1 MEQNVEACP
10 ASSDHSTFH
19 NLQGGLSIINTLLN
33 HENPRAKRLQAPFLL
48 SSRESTREVAITN
61 ICGPQSNVIAM
72 PEIILSINA
81 GSSSVKISVYK
92 TPEGGTDVPKQIA
105 EASIEGLTAPPAK
118 LKYSRG
124 SEKIKGKELEGI
136 ESQEDAFR
144 YILDHLTQDSGLP
157 ELNKK
162 EDIHFTCH
170 RVVHGGDYPRSQVI
184 DSETYHHIEELSDL
198 APLHNAPALSIVRA
212 VADILPRAKNIA
224 YFDSSFH
231 NTLPEHVSTY
241 PIDQTVAKKNKLR
254 KYGFHGIS
262 YSFIV
267 HAVSTYLQ
275 KPASELNIIALHLG
289 SGASAC
295 CIRNGESIDTS
306 MGLTPLAGLPGAT
319 RSGSIDPSL
328 MFHFTHSAGKPS
340 HSSGTQM
347 HITQAEEILNKKS
360 GWQALTG
367 TTDFGKISSGDR
379 KEDKLAFDIFVDRI
393 GNYVAPYFT
402 KLDGKV
408 DALVFAGGIGE
419 KGDKLRKAVVRDVK
433 CLGFEIDD
441 EKNGQSIEDVVTDIS
456 GKDAR
461 YKTLVCQ
468 TDEQLEM
475 ARGVLVDKDR
485 FVGKK

>member
-1 MEQNVEACP
+1 
-10 ASSDHSTFH
+10 
-19 NLQGGLSIINTLLN
+19 
-33 HENPRAKRLQAPFLL
+33 
-48 SSRESTREVAITN
+48 
-61 ICGPQSNVIAM
+61 M

-92 TPEGGTDVPKQIA
+92 TPEDGADVPKQLA
-105 EASIEGLTAPPAK
+105 EASVDGLTAPPAK

-124 SEKIKGKELEGI
+124 DEKIKGKELEGMS
-136 ESQEDAFR
+136 SQKDAFE
-144 YILDHLTQDSGLP
+144 YILDHLTKDKGLP
-157 ELNKK
+157 ELNNK

-184 DSETYHHIEELSDL
+184 DKETYHHIEELSDL

-212 VADILPRAKNIA
+212 VADILPHAKNIA

-231 NTLPEHVSTY
+231 NTLPEHVCTY
-241 PIDQTVAKKNKLR
+241 PIDQAVARKNKLR

-267 HAVSTYLQ
+267 HAASTYLE
-275 KPASELNIIALHLG
+275 KPADQLNIIALHLG

-295 CIRNGESIDTS
+295 CIRNGESVDTS

-367 TTDFGKISSGDR
+367 TTDFGKISESD
-379 KEDKLAFDIFVDRI
+379 KPEDKLAFDIFVDRI

-402 KLDGKV
+402 RLDGKV

-419 KGDKLRKAVVRDVK
+419 KGDRLRKEVVRGVK
-433 CLGFEIDD
+433 CLGFAIDD
-441 EKNGQSIEDVVTDIS
+441 EKNSQSVEDVVTDIS
-456 GKDAR
+456 DKDAR
-461 YKTLVCQ
+461 YKTLVVQ

>member
-1 MEQNVEACP
+1 
-10 ASSDHSTFH
+10 
-19 NLQGGLSIINTLLN
+19 
-33 HENPRAKRLQAPFLL
+33 
-48 SSRESTREVAITN
+48 
-61 ICGPQSNVIAM
+61 M

-92 TPEGGTDVPKQIA
+92 TPSDGSSTPTQLA

-118 LKYSRG
+118 LKYNRG
-124 SEKIKGKELEGI
+124 DSQIKGKELKDI
-136 ESQEDAFR
+136 STQEDAFR
-144 YILDHLTQDSGLP
+144 HILDHLTQDSGLP
-157 ELNKK
+157 ELNQK

-184 DSETYHHIEELSDL
+184 DAATYHHIEELSDL
-198 APLHNAPALSIVRA
+198 APLHNAPALSIVQA
-212 VADILPRAKNIA
+212 VTTILPHAKNIA

-231 NTLPEHVSTY
+231 NTLPEHVCTY
-241 PIDQTVAKKNKLR
+241 PIDQSVAKKNKLR

-267 HAVSTYLQ
+267 HAVATHLQ
-275 KPASELNIIALHLG
+275 KPTTSLNIIALHLG

-295 CIRNGESIDTS
+295 CIRAGESVDTS

-367 TTDFGKISSGDR
+367 TTDFGEISKSDR
-379 KEDKLAFDIFVDRI
+379 EEDRLAFDIFVDRI
-393 GNYVAPYFT
+393 GNYVAPYFA

-419 KGDKLRKAVVRDVK
+419 KGDRLRKEVVRGVR
-433 CLGFEIDD
+433 CLGFEVDD
-441 EKNGQSIEDVVTDIS
+441 EKNGRSVEDVVTDIS
-456 GKDAR
+456 GKNAR

>member
-1 MEQNVEACP
+1 
-10 ASSDHSTFH
+10 
-19 NLQGGLSIINTLLN
+19 
-33 HENPRAKRLQAPFLL
+33 
-48 SSRESTREVAITN
+48 
-61 ICGPQSNVIAM
+61 M

-92 TPEGGTDVPKQIA
+92 TPEDSANMPKQLA
-105 EASIEGLTAPPAK
+105 EASVEGLTAPPAR
-118 LKYSRG
+118 LKYKRG
-124 SEKIKGKELEGI
+124 SEVVKGEELEGI

-144 YILDHLTQDSGLP
+144 YILDHLTKDSGLS
-157 ELNKK
+157 ELNEKD
-162 EDIHFTCH
+162 DIHFTCH
-170 RVVHGGDYPRSQVI
+170 RVVHGGDYPKSQVI
-184 DSETYHHIEELSDL
+184 DKETYHHIEELSDL

-212 VADILPRAKNIA
+212 VADILPHAKNIA
-224 YFDSSFH
+224 YFDSAFH
-231 NTLPEHVSTY
+231 STLPEHVCTY
-241 PIDQTVAKKNKLR
+241 PIDQSVAKKNKLR

-267 HAVSTYLQ
+267 HAVSTYLK
-275 KPASELNIIALHLG
+275 KPAEELNIIALHLG

-295 CIRNGESIDTS
+295 CIRGGKSIDTS

-347 HITQAEEILNKKS
+347 HITQAEEILNKNS

-367 TTDFGKISSGDR
+367 TTDFGKISSSER
-379 KEDKLAFDIFVDRI
+379 KEDRLAFDIFVDRI

-419 KGDKLRKAVVRDVK
+419 KGDRLRKEVVRGVQ
-433 CLGFEIDD
+433 CLGFELDD
-441 EKNGQSIEDVVTDIS
+441 TTNGHSVEETVTDIS
-456 GKDAR
+456 AKGAK
-461 YKTLVCQ
+461 YKTLVVQ

-485 FVGKK
+485 FVGKR

>member
-1 MEQNVEACP
+1 
-10 ASSDHSTFH
+10 
-19 NLQGGLSIINTLLN
+19 
-33 HENPRAKRLQAPFLL
+33 
-48 SSRESTREVAITN
+48 
-61 ICGPQSNVIAM
+61 M
-72 PEIILSINA
+72 PEIILAINA

-92 TPEGGTDVPKQIA
+92 TSENKPDVPEQLA
-105 EASIEGLTAPPAK
+105 EASVDGLTAPPAQ

-124 SEKIKGKELEGI
+124 GETIKGKELEGI
-136 ESQEDAFR
+136 SSQKDAFT
-144 YILDHLTQDSGLP
+144 YILEYLTQDKGLP
-157 ELNKK
+157 ELNNKD
-162 EDIHFTCH
+162 DIHFTCH

-184 DSETYHHIEELSDL
+184 DKETYHHIEELSDL

-212 VADILPRAKNIA
+212 VADILPHAKNIA

-231 NTLPEHVSTY
+231 NTLPEHVCTY
-241 PIDQTVAKKNKLR
+241 PIDQSVAKKNKLR

-267 HAVSTYLQ
+267 DAVSAYLK
-275 KPASELNIIALHLG
+275 KPVSELNIIALHLG

-295 CIRNGESIDTS
+295 CIRGGKSIDTS

-340 HSSGTQM
+340 HSSGTQL

-360 GWQALTG
+360 GWQSLTG
-367 TTDFGKISSGDR
+367 TTDFGKISSSDR
-379 KEDKLAFDIFVDRI
+379 SEDRLAFDIFVDRI

-402 KLDGKV
+402 KLEGEV

-419 KGDKLRKAVVRDVK
+419 KGARLRKEVVKGVK
-433 CLGFEIDD
+433 CLGFELN
-441 EKNGQSIEDVVTDIS
+441 EERNGKSVEDVVTDVS
-456 GKDAR
+456 GPGSK
-461 YKTLVCQ
+461 YKTLVVQ

-475 ARGVLVDKDR
+475 ARGVLADKDR

>member
-1 MEQNVEACP
+1 
-10 ASSDHSTFH
+10 
-19 NLQGGLSIINTLLN
+19 
-33 HENPRAKRLQAPFLL
+33 
-48 SSRESTREVAITN
+48 
-61 ICGPQSNVIAM
+61 M

-92 TPEGGTDVPKQIA
+92 TPEDKTDVPKQLA
-105 EASIEGLTAPPAK
+105 EASVDGLTAPPAK
-118 LKYSRG
+118 LKYMRG
-124 SEKIKGKELEGI
+124 DEVIKGQELEGI
-136 ESQEDAFR
+136 SSQKDAFN
-144 YILDHLTQDSGLP
+144 YILKYLTQDKGLP
-157 ELNKK
+157 ELSNK

-184 DSETYHHIEELSDL
+184 DKETYHHIEELSDL

-212 VADILPRAKNIA
+212 VADILPDAKNIA

-231 NTLPEHVSTY
+231 NTLPEHVCTY
-241 PIDQTVAKKNKLR
+241 PIDQSVAKKNKLR

-267 HAVSTYLQ
+267 HAVSTHLK
-275 KPASELNIIALHLG
+275 KPANELNIIALHLG

-295 CIRNGESIDTS
+295 CIRGGESIDTS

-340 HSSGTQM
+340 HSSGTQL

-360 GWQALTG
+360 GWQSLTG
-367 TTDFGKISSGDR
+367 TTDFGKISASDR
-379 KEDKLAFDIFVDRI
+379 AEDRLAFSIFVDRI

-419 KGDKLRKAVVRDVK
+419 KGARLRQEVVRGVK
-433 CLGFEIDD
+433 CLGFEVDAAKN
-441 EKNGQSIEDVVTDIS
+441 EKPVEDVVTEIS
-456 GKDAR
+456 STNSK
-461 YKTLVCQ
+461 YKTLVVQ

-475 ARGVLVDKDR
+475 ARGVLADKDR

>member
-1 MEQNVEACP
+1 MTGFDPN
-10 ASSDHSTFH
+10 STP
-19 NLQGGLSIINTLLN
+19 QPNTERKN
-33 HENPRAKRLQAPFLL
+33 
-48 SSRESTREVAITN
+48 
-61 ICGPQSNVIAM
+61 AM

-92 TPEGGTDVPKQIA
+92 TPEDGTDVPKQLA
-105 EASIEGLTAPPAK
+105 EASVDGLTAPPAK
-118 LKYSRG
+118 LKYTRG
-124 SEKIKGKELEGI
+124 DEVIKGRELEGI
-136 ESQEDAFR
+136 SSQEDAFN
-144 YILDHLTQDSGLP
+144 YVLDYLTQDKGLP
-157 ELNKK
+157 ELNNK

-184 DSETYHHIEELSDL
+184 DKETYHHIEELSDL

-212 VADILPRAKNIA
+212 VADILPHAKNIA

-231 NTLPEHVSTY
+231 NTLPEHVCTY
-241 PIDQTVAKKNKLR
+241 PIDQSVAKKNKLR

-262 YSFIV
+262 YSFIA
-267 HAVSTYLQ
+267 HAVSDYLK
-275 KPASELNIIALHLG
+275 KPANELNIIALHLG

-295 CIRNGESIDTS
+295 CIRGGKSVDTS

-340 HSSGTQM
+340 HSSGTQL

-360 GWQALTG
+360 GWQSLTG
-367 TTDFGKISSGDR
+367 TTDFGKISASDR
-379 KEDKLAFDIFVDRI
+379 PEDKLAFDIFVDRI

-402 KLDGKV
+402 RLDGKV

-419 KGDKLRKAVVRDVK
+419 KGARLRQEVVRSVK
-433 CLGFEIDD
+433 CLGFEVDAAKN
-441 EKNGQSIEDVVTDIS
+441 EKSVDDVVTDIS
-456 GKDAR
+456 GSDSR
-461 YKTLVCQ
+461 YKTLVVQ

-475 ARGVLVDKDR
+475 ARGVLADKDR

>member
-1 MEQNVEACP
+1 
-10 ASSDHSTFH
+10 
-19 NLQGGLSIINTLLN
+19 
-33 HENPRAKRLQAPFLL
+33 
-48 SSRESTREVAITN
+48 
-61 ICGPQSNVIAM
+61 M

-92 TPEGGTDVPKQIA
+92 TPEDGTSTPTQLA

-118 LKYSRG
+118 LKYTRG
-124 SEKIKGKELEGI
+124 DEQVKGKELKDI
-136 ESQEDAFR
+136 TSQEDAFR

-184 DSETYHHIEELSDL
+184 DSATYHHIEELSDL

-212 VADILPRAKNIA
+212 VTQILPHAKNIA

-231 NTLPEHVSTY
+231 STLPEHVSTY
-241 PIDQTVAKKNKLR
+241 PIDPGTAQKNKLR

-262 YSFIV
+262 YAFIV
-267 HAVSTYLQ
+267 RAVSAHLC
-275 KPASELNIIALHLG
+275 KPARDLNMIALHLG

-295 CIRNGESIDTS
+295 CIRAGSSIDTS

-340 HSSGTQM
+340 HSSGTKL

-360 GWQALTG
+360 GWAALTG
-367 TTDFGKISSGDR
+367 TTDFGKISASER
-379 KEDKLAFDIFVDRI
+379 KEDRLAFDIFVDRI
-393 GNYVAPYFT
+393 GNYVAPYFA

-419 KGDKLRKAVVRDVK
+419 KGERLRKEVVRGVR
-433 CLGFEIDD
+433 CLGFEVDD
-441 EKNGQSIEDVVTDIS
+441 EKNGQSVQDVVTDIS
-456 GKDAR
+456 GKNAR

-475 ARGVLVDKDR
+475 ARGVLDDKDR
-485 FVGKK
+485 FVGKE